1 MQIFVR
7 PQPPVR
13 ILPHEWEVSSTNSC
27 DISDI
32 NSEAGVIASIILKPE
47 LVFYSEQLTPHHF
60 AYEQNGYMYY
70 AVCELAKRNISAVDA
85 YNITNVL
92 NASVTTREKAATL
105 LPIPA
110 IKDFIDN
117 AHSIARSTVEE
128 YKLVA
133 DSVLNAAF
141 RRDTYKRLQECQ
153 QLCFNAN
160 ETEIEQKIYSAL
172 DDVMMEFSTAT
183 DVPQYKDVVDDLWR
197 EIQERQDN
205 GMAGVPFK
213 FETLNQ
219 FATIEPGE
227 LFIFAAEAKQGKSM
241 MLLNEA
247 VDLLKKNL
255 SVMYIDSELNSR
267 MFTCRMLSHLSGIEF
282 NRLKSGRYTEE
293 EATRI
298 EMALKWL
305 KKKKFTHLYMPMFDA
320 QSIYTAVKKVNHT
333 QGIDV
338 LIVDYFKGKGDGDA
352 FASYQE
358 LGRLVDM
365 VKNQI
370 CGDMNIAGIGAAQ
383 ATSSGKVADS
393 AKIGRNASTIAI
405 IQDKLPE
412 EIEADGP
419 ECGNKKLRIVL
430 NRNGAQMAPDE
441 YIDLSFNGNLIS
453 YEEAKQHV
461 YQTPY

>member
-1 MQIFVR
+1 MSGINV
-7 PQPPVR
+7 
-13 ILPHEWEVSSTNSC
+13 C
-27 DISDI
+27 DISDVS
-32 NSEAGVIASIILKPE
+32 SEAGVVASVILRPE

-60 AYEQNGYMYY
+60 TNEQNGYIYY
-70 AVCELAKRNISAVDA
+70 AVCELAKKNISQIDT
-85 YNITNVL
+85 YNITNIL
-92 NASVTTREKAATL
+92 KARESTREKADTL
-105 LPIPA
+105 LPIHA
-110 IKDFIDN
+110 INDFIEN
-117 AHSIARSTVEE
+117 APSIARSTVED

-133 DSVLNAAF
+133 DAVLNAAF
-141 RRDTYKRLQECQ
+141 RRDTYSRLLECQ
-153 QLCFNAN
+153 HLCFSAN
-160 ETEIEQKIYSAL
+160 EKEIEQKIYSAL

-183 DVPQYKDVVDDLWR
+183 EVPQYKDVVDELWR
-197 EIQERQDN
+197 EIKERQDN

-241 MLLNEA
+241 ILLNEA
-247 VDLLKKNL
+247 VDLMRRNL

-267 MFTCRMLSHLSGIEF
+267 MFTCRMLSHLSKIEF
-282 NRLKSGRYTEE
+282 SRLKSGRYTEE
-293 EATRI
+293 EGKRI
-298 EMALKWL
+298 DECLAWL

-320 QSIYTAVKKVNHT
+320 QSIYTAVKKVKHT

-338 LIVDYFKGKGDGDA
+338 LIIDYFKGKGDGDA

-383 ATSSGKVADS
+383 ATSTGKVADS

-419 ECGNKKLRIVL
+419 DCGNKKLRIVL
-430 NRNGAQMAPDE
+430 NRNGAQMSPDE
-441 YIDLSFNGNLIS
+441 YIDLNFNGNLIS
-453 YEEAKQHV
+453 YEEARQHV
-461 YQTPY
+461 CHTPY